1 MGLLTAVHDLVYGAP
16 QTVQKFF
23 PFGKHPVNGTTNQ
36 VDLTGGFAADTKQ
49 LDAIYHGEDNA
60 YNLAAGL
67 IYTPVA
73 RPVQLVGCPTPIA
86 EDEATQE
93 AVNKIDRKSTRLNS
107 SHQIISYA

>member
-16 QTVQKFF
+16 EKPQRYF
-23 PFGKHPVNGTTNQ
+23 PFGKHHIIGTSNDT
-36 VDLTGGFAADTKQ
+36 DMTGGPAADTKQ

-67 IYTPVA
+67 VYTPVA
-73 RPVQLVGCPTPIA
+73 RPVQLVGCPTPTA

-93 AVNKIDRKSTRLNS
+93 AVN
-107 SHQIISYA
+107 QIVAQFSDEFAVI